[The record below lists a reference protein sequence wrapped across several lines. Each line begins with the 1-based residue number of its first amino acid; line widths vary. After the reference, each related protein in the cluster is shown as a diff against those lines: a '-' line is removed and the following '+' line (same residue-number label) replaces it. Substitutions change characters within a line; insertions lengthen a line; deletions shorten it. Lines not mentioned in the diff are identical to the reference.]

1 MGASARRDTNRVGPS
16 TRTPRETGCEPTLT
30 VSRSSRHDRPRHDG
44 RVTGP
49 RQTRQG
55 AEHQRRSVERGAVAV
70 GLAGLA
76 AFQAALAIGTPWGR
90 ASYGGAHIGVLPS
103 RLRVVSAGAA
113 LLYSGLS
120 VAIVSRRTPLRVRRH
135 VLTGITALMGVGAVL
150 NGISPSWPERA
161 TWTPTTALLAALAWR
176 ARRDG

>member
-1 MGASARRDTNRVGPS
+1 M
-16 TRTPRETGCEPTLT
+16 
-30 VSRSSRHDRPRHDG
+30 
-44 RVTGP
+44 
-49 RQTRQG
+49 
-55 AEHQRRSVERGAVAV
+55 AV

-135 VLTGITALMGVGAVL
+135 VLTGITALMGGCR
-150 NGISPSWPERA
+150 PERH
-161 TWTPTTALLAALAWR
+161 LAFLAR
-176 ARRDG
+176 ASDVDSHNRPAGSTGLASSPGRLRRSSERQIR